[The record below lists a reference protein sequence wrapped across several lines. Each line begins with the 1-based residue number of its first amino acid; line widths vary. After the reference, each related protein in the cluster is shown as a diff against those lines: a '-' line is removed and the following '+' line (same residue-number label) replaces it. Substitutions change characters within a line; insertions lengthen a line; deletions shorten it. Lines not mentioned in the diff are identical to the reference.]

1 MEETLEKKS
10 KLTISICAIT
20 CLIVFIFFSHSLNS
34 SWKYYDEDIIFNETI
49 LPIPSNF
56 SEAVEI
62 IKLFGINN
70 HFIAGNTFY
79 SDISNIRS
87 DPINNLLILFVFLF
101 FQKNAFLYHLLSL
114 SMHVLNTC
122 LLFLIINK
130 ITKTY
135 NYSSLSNKLRFFSIT
150 ALTLLWSLHPA
161 NVEPILFASNW
172 PTLLSYTLT
181 FILVYS
187 FLNIETKRN
196 KLFFVSTFLLYLITL
211 FICEHS
217 VTLPLILFFY
227 FYATNRFLNQNTS
240 IKESIKTAF
249 KKTLPLFLVLF
260 IFIFYFF
267 FSPLKENIH
276 VITNASL
283 ATTLQ
288 RIFWLSPHVFFHLV
302 KLALSPLNLSI
313 DQTAHV
319 SLSDELLSTYAV
331 FCFTFMFGLIIL
343 SMISFF
349 QIKKKSFFYTF
360 ILLAPFFLAILPFL
374 HLISPIYN
382 LSCER
387 YLYAPTFFLIIG
399 ISHILLSYTNNIK
412 SLRIPLFSLSIALI
426 IFSSRAFFRTLDW
439 NDNYSLLKS
448 TINNSPN
455 NLYKGLR
462 LYMLAD
468 SIKTFQGETFE
479 KDINRYYQ
487 SAEELLNNALV
498 YYKNKKLK
506 YQNNIPEIVKY
517 YGLDPK
523 TLEAKTAFLIAYINY
538 SRDEDPNKA
547 YDTFD
552 PYAENLASFDTT
564 ILDFYYKILFLT
576 KNIEKAESIL
586 QKNLNIRRL
595 SPILFVAL
603 SDLSE
608 YKYKDLEQ
616 TKKYL
621 NESRKYFPYDPAT
634 LFALKRFYNIQND
647 ANNFAHYSYLFGLRT
662 HNPESLKEAAVIYTA
677 LNKKEKAKK
686 IITGYEKVFGEL

>member
-1 MEETLEKKS
+1 MEETLKKKN
-10 KLTISICAIT
+10 KLIIIICTIT
-20 CLIVFIFFSHSLNS
+20 CLFVFIFFYKGLDS

-56 SEAVEI
+56 SEALELI
-62 IKLFGINN
+62 RLFGINN

-87 DPINNLLILFVFLF
+87 DPINNLLILFVFFL

-122 LLFLIINK
+122 LLFFIINK
-130 ITKTY
+130 ITETY
-135 NYSSLSNKLRFFSIT
+135 NPASIKLRFFIT
-150 ALTLLWSLHPA
+150 AALTLLWSLHPA
-161 NVEPILFASNW
+161 NVEPVLFASNW

-181 FILVYS
+181 FILVFC
-187 FLNIETKRN
+187 FLNIKTKRS
-196 KLFFVSTFLLYLITL
+196 KLFFITTFLLYLATL

-227 FYATNRFLNQNTS
+227 FYATNSFLNQNAS
-240 IKESIKTAF
+240 IKESIKVAF

-283 ATTLQ
+283 TTTLQ
-288 RIFWLSPHVFFHLV
+288 RIFWLSPHIFSHLV
-302 KLALSPLNLSI
+302 KLTLFPLSLSL
-313 DQTAHV
+313 DQTAHIR
-319 SLSDELLSTYAV
+319 LSDELFSTYAV
-331 FCFTFMFGLIIL
+331 FCFTFMFGLIAL
-343 SMISFF
+343 AKISFF
-349 QIKKKSFFYTF
+349 KVKKRIFFYIF
-360 ILLAPFFLAILPFL
+360 ILFVPFFLAILPFL

-382 LSCER
+382 LSSER

-412 SLRIPLFSLSIALI
+412 SLRIPLSLISIVLI
-426 IFSSRAFFRTLDW
+426 IFGSRAFFRTLDW
-439 NDNYSLLKS
+439 NDNYSLLKA

-487 SAEELLNNALV
+487 SAEESLNNALV

-506 YQNNIPEIVKY
+506 HQNNIPEVVKY

-547 YDTFD
+547 YDTFG

-608 YKYKDLEQ
+608 YKYKDLDQ

-621 NESRKYFPYDPAT
+621 NESCKYFPYDPAT

-662 HNPESLKEAAVIYTA
+662 HNPDSLKEAAVIYTA
-677 LNKKEKAKK
+677 LNNKEKAEK
-686 IITGYEKVFGEL
+686 IIMGYKKVFGEL